1 MFLDLSIRPNWRRSF
16 GLVTFDPDPWEMT
29 SAANRIQ
36 EECHEGHVVRHGPP
50 EIEFFGLN
58 PSSDSDSD
66 ESVVGNGL
74 IVLDEWSLDPGF
86 Y

>member
-1 MFLDLSIRPNWRRSF
+1 
-16 GLVTFDPDPWEMT
+16 MT

-66 ESVVGNGL
+66 ESDCSMPNWQWT
-74 IVLDEWSLDPGF
+74 IVPDEWSLDPD
-86 Y
+86 YY